1 MPSTITDHWRSG
13 AISPEPR
20 RRPRVL
26 LADDTETL
34 RALTSILLQ
43 RMGCEV
49 DAVEHGEQALDLAR
63 HVRYDLILLDLDMP
77 LMDGMET
84 ARAIRSLPSNEAT
97 LIIALSAFLEGIG
110 NLNDR
115 WQVFDGEIAKPI
127 GLDRLRQVI
136 LKAWP
141 TRSGELDRI
150 LTPVDVAAISAI

>member
-1 MPSTITDHWRSG
+1 MPSTTTDHRRSG

-20 RRPRVL
+20 HQPRVL

-49 DAVEHGEQALDLAR
+49 DAVEHGEQALSLAR
-63 HVRYDLILLDLDMP
+63 QVRYDLILLDLDMP

-97 LIIALSAFLEGIG
+97 LIIALSAFLGGIG
-110 NLNDR
+110 DPNDR
-115 WQVFDGEIAKPI
+115 WRVFDGEIAKPI

-141 TRSGELDRI
+141 TRSGELD
-150 LTPVDVAAISAI
+150 LDSMPVDVAAVSAV